1 MSQTSKLDIIN
12 QKLEQLKAQ
21 KQALEAKDKAR
32 QRKLLN
38 KQKILLGGYYIN
50 FFKSLDSERLEATK
64 QKILST
70 LKRKNDIDALNA
82 LFDDI
87 QKGI

>member
-1 MSQTSKLDIIN
+1 MSQSAKLEVIN

-21 KQALEAKDKAR
+21 KQAIEAKEKVR
-32 QRKLLN
+32 QRKMLN

-50 FFKSLDSERLEATK
+50 FFRSLDVERLEATQ
-64 QKILST
+64 QKILTT
-70 LKRKNDIDALNA
+70 LKRQNDIEALNA

-87 QKGI
+87 KKGG